1 MFDTALPDNVSAPP
15 SALLTG
21 AVSADRSEVP
31 DLAGW
36 ATGLAPKDLERE
48 LRSTSAELAAGT
60 YRLLVLVAE
69 FDRRDAA
76 EDWECRSTAH
86 WLSWQCGIGPTAA
99 REQVRV
105 ARRLEDLPLT
115 SAALAEGRISY
126 SKVRAITRVAVPESE
141 ADLLDLAN
149 ASTAGQLDRICAAI
163 RRYGSPQDE
172 EAQLRE
178 QELGADDRA
187 FVTWQRNEHGDLVGS
202 FCLPAETG
210 EAFVRAVR
218 AADDGDPT
226 VTGGCR
232 RARAVHRMAAGLL
245 ATPDDRAGQY
255 GTGGQ
260 LDRGVGVQHRR
271 PQPEIV
277 VHVDLLALGRLAGA
291 VPESADLGDRTAV
304 SRTSTGAKVSAAAL
318 SRLVGDAGLRYVA
331 DLADGTQLDLG
342 RHQRTVTPALFRAL
356 KSRDRHCQFP
366 GCDSS
371 VQLHAHHIT
380 WWSRGGRTSP
390 DNLLLLCRKH
400 HHAVHDRE
408 WTCEGTATSPTFTRP
423 DGSAVTNANRLP
435 GASAEALRSTNRR
448 WSPFIADS
456 PGGEWAGDQVEWGW
470 LFAGLVHYLPTIQ
483 RPVDGP
489 SGGPDS
495 VERLAA

>member
-1 MFDTALPDNVSAPP
+1 MS
-15 SALLTG
+15 
-21 AVSADRSEVP
+21 
-31 DLAGW
+31 DLATW

-76 EDWECRSTAH
+76 EDWECRSTSH
-86 WLSWQCGIGPTAA
+86 WLSWHCGIGPTAA

-126 SKVRAITRVAVPESE
+126 SKVRALTRVAVPESE
-141 ADLLDLAN
+141 ADLLDLAD
-149 ASTAGQLDRICAAI
+149 ASTAGQLDRICSAL
-163 RRYGSPQDE
+163 RRFGSAQDE
-172 EAQLRE
+172 EARLRE
-178 QELGADDRA
+178 RELGADDRA
-187 FVTWQRNEHGDLVGS
+187 FLTWHRNEHGDLVGS

-210 EAFVRAVR
+210 DAFVRAVR
-218 AADDGDPT
+218 AADDGDPAST
-226 VTGGCR
+226 VGCR
-232 RARAVHRMAAGLL
+232 RARAVHQMAAGLL
-245 ATPDDRAGQY
+245 AAPDVLAVQGSHGNQ
-255 GTGGQ
+255 GGH
-260 LDRGVGVQHRR
+260 DVRREGSQHRG
-271 PQPEIV
+271 PQPEVV
-277 VHVDLLALGRLAGA
+277 VHVDLLALGRLARA
-291 VPESADLGDRTAV
+291 VPESTDLGGRTSVA
-304 SRTSTGAKVSAAAL
+304 RTSTGAKVSAAAL

-356 KSRDRHCQFP
+356 KARDRHCQFP

-380 WWSRGGRTSP
+380 WWSRGGRTAP

-408 WTCEGTATSPTFTRP
+408 WICSGTASAPKFARP
-423 DGSAVTNANRLP
+423 DGTAVTNANRLP

-448 WSPFIADS
+448 WSPFVADS
-456 PGGEWAGDQVEWGW
+456 PGGEWVGDQIEWDW
-470 LFAGLVHYLPTIQ
+470 LFAGLVRHLPTVQ
-483 RPVDGP
+483 QPVDGP
-489 SGGPDS
+489 SGNANAG
-495 VERLAA
+495 ERMAA